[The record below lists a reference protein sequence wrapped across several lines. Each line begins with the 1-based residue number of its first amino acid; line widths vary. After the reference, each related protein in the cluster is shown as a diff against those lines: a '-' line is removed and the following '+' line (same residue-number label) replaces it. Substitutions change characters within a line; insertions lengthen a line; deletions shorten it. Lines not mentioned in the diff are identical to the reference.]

1 MDFVQTGF
9 GIHESW
15 WYAIENWGN
24 IASLQHG
31 PWTALITPIICGI
44 ISALVQIF
52 YAFRIWRLKP
62 QFLPRVSAV
71 LIVLLALLQ
80 SLAAIVADSLLGRN
94 LSQAN
99 LIRRHPIFM
108 LWLSV
113 SFVTDILIAGS
124 MILILYTAKTK
135 FDTSISRVDSLLN
148 RLILNTIRTGALTVV
163 CAGTTLALFVK
174 YTDKDY
180 YRVLYVCCLQFN
192 SLLRVTLFISVA
204 ILGKL

>member
-1 MDFVQTGF
+1 M
-9 GIHESW
+9 
-15 WYAIENWGN
+15 
-24 IASLQHG
+24 SLQ
-31 PWTALITPIICGI
+31 
-44 ISALVQIF
+44 
-52 YAFRIWRLKP
+52 
-62 QFLPRVSAV
+62 
-71 LIVLLALLQ
+71 LALLQ
-80 SLAAIVADSLLGRN
+80 SLAAIVADSLLWQN

-99 LIRRHPIFM
+99 LIRLHPIFM